1 MIAIVVANSGM
12 PSGWETAARTSW
24 LMITPVS
31 APKSVTAIAARERN
45 RAVSRRIAIA
55 MPTSSP
61 TGSSC
66 SAATS
71 SGWPRSSTWA
81 PPSSASRAVS
91 SSASPCSFSSSVG
104 WMSYWTVANAVRP
117 SC

>member
-31 APKSVTAIAARERN
+31 APKSVTAMAARERN
-45 RAVSRRIAIA
+45 RAVSSTIAIA

-61 TGSSC
+61 TGSRRLGGDVDRL
-66 SAATS
+66 AAQLDP
-71 SGWPRSSTWA
+71 GA
-81 PPSSASRAVS
+81 AVLGP
-91 SSASPCSFSSSVG
+91 ARG
-104 WMSYWTVANAVRP
+104 LLERLAVLLLEFCRRDVVLDGRERGTP
-117 SC
+117 VL